1 MKNGYMDAGLNKL
14 QPTRNLDK
22 TKKQI
27 QFNKGISGIPDRLIA
42 TIVEEPYYLRIKII
56 NLVFVDGF
64 DSAAEIVIDISDKD
78 KLVIANYVE
87 SNPFSNLKTI
97 EINKEYEFVTST
109 FTLSIDANKIS
120 KFNFYLIYKN
130 INT

>member
-1 MKNGYMDAGLNKL
+1 MDAGLNKL
-14 QPTRNLDK
+14 QSNRNLDK
-22 TKKQI
+22 INKQI
-27 QFNKGISGIPDRLIA
+27 HFNKGISGIPDRLIA

-56 NLVFVDGF
+56 NLVFIDGF

-87 SNPFSNLKTI
+87 SNLFPNLRTI
-97 EINKEYEFVTST
+97 EINKEYEFVTSA
-109 FTLSIDANKIS
+109 FTLSIDKNKIN
-120 KFNFYLIYKN
+120 KFNFYLTYKD

>member
-1 MKNGYMDAGLNKL
+1 VKSGYMGAGLNKP
-14 QPTRNLDK
+14 QPTRDLNK
-22 TKKQI
+22 TI
-27 QFNKGISGIPDRLIA
+27 QFNKGIVGIPDKLIA

-56 NLVFVDGF
+56 NLVFIDGF

-87 SNPFSNLKTI
+87 SNLFPNLRTI

-109 FTLSIDANKIS
+109 FTLSIDKNKIN
-120 KFNFYLIYKN
+120 KFNFYLTYKD